1 MKYLIKNAKV
11 ITPFRELDN
20 TDILVKDGLIDK
32 IGVHLAS
39 EDSIIVDATDCIVIP
54 GLIDIHTHG
63 AGGCDVMDLSLEAFK
78 TISTYKV
85 KMGCTSFL
93 PTSLS
98 CSFDNLKRLLEIFKD
113 IYDKKMYKKWNGA
126 YMIGL
131 NIEGPFISGE
141 MRGAQ
146 PVEYIYA
153 PTKEMGKYLLNFS
166 KYIKIITMA
175 PEIPAVLELATQLR
189 NAGVLISIGHSDATF
204 EDVLVALEHGFSHVT
219 HIYSAMSTVRRIN
232 LLRVPGV
239 IEAAYL
245 FDDLTVEMIADGKH
259 LPPSLMKLII
269 EKKPL
274 DKIIAITDSM
284 RAAGMQEG
292 KYKIGGEKDGFD
304 VIVEDGVAKL
314 IDRTAFAGSVARVDD
329 LLRNLVN
336 LVKIDIP
343 TATRLLTVNP
353 AKELGIFPRKGI
365 INIGSDADLV
375 VLDAK
380 LNVVMTLVEGNIAFE
395 YSNYVCVKS
404 SSSTKNEQ
412 IHRSKLSGTI

>member
-1 MKYLIKNAKV
+1 MKYLIKNGKV
-11 ITPFRELDN
+11 MTPFRELDN
-20 TDILVKDGLIDK
+20 TDIFIEDGLIKD
-32 IGVHLAS
+32 IGSGLTS
-39 EDSIIVDATDCIVIP
+39 NYSTIIDATNCIIIP

-63 AGGCDVMDLSLEAFK
+63 AGGYDVMDLKPEAFRE
-78 TISTYKV
+78 ISICKAQ
-85 KMGCTSFL
+85 MGCTAFL

-98 CSFDNLKRLLEIFKD
+98 CNFDSLKTLLEIFKD
-113 IYDKKMYKKWNGA
+113 IYDRQMYKNWNGA
-126 YMIGL
+126 KMIGL
-131 NIEGPFISGE
+131 NIEGPFISDE

-146 PVEYIYA
+146 PVEYIY
-153 PTKEMGKYLLNFS
+153 PPKKDMVKHLLDFA

-175 PEIPAVLELATQLR
+175 PEVPGVMELAMQLKS
-189 NAGVLISIGHSDATF
+189 AGVLISIGHSNATF
-204 EDVLVALEHGFSHVT
+204 EDVVAALEHGFSHVT

-284 RAAGMQEG
+284 RAAGMPEG

-314 IDRTAFAGSVARVDD
+314 IDKTAFAGSVARVDD

-336 LVKIDIP
+336 FVKVDIL
-343 TATRLLTVNP
+343 TATKLLTVNP
-353 AKELGIFPRKGI
+353 AKELGLFPHKGV
-365 INIGSDADLV
+365 INVDSDADLV
-375 VLDAK
+375 ILDAN
-380 LNVVMTLVEGNIAFE
+380 LNVITTFVEGKITFAKIND
-395 YSNYVCVKS
+395 
-404 SSSTKNEQ
+404 
-412 IHRSKLSGTI
+412 